1 MSNYIKGVDISTVQQ
16 AVDFTWLKQ
25 HDIKFVVVRCAVGND
40 GTDARYASNIAAAK
54 AAGLKVMAY
63 HFLYPLPSDAAHP
76 TRDPKV
82 QAQTHFKAA
91 NGELAAIDLEW
102 PSYQDWGKWGCS
114 SAQINQWALDY
125 LAEYERLDGRKPLL
139 YTYPSFAK
147 LVKFSAKMAEYPL
160 WIASYTSSPTI
171 PAPWKDWVM
180 WQNAGGSALTLPS
193 GIPVDTNVCKDL
205 SLWGD
210 YSKHEPLPEPPVA
223 APQLPTEAP
232 VGAQPYRD
240 TQTVPA
246 APAAPLAPP
255 KSTFNFQNNP
265 LVDLFRFL
273 LKLIGVLK

>member
-16 AVDFTWLKQ
+16 TVDFAWLKQ

-40 GTDARYASNIAAAK
+40 GTDAKYASNIAAAK

-76 TRDPKV
+76 TRDPKI

-114 SAQINQWALDY
+114 AAQINQWALDY
-125 LAEYERLDGRKPLL
+125 MAEYERLDGRKPLL

-171 PAPWKDWVM
+171 PSPWTDWVM
-180 WQNAGGSALTLPS
+180 WQNAGGDALKLPN

-210 YSKHEPLPEPPVA
+210 YTKPVPEQSMPVAPPQSLPEAPAVVPATQEPTPVVTPP
-223 APQLPTEAP
+223 EAP
-232 VGAQPYRD
+232 LV
-240 TQTVPA
+240 
-246 APAAPLAPP
+246 APKAPISF
-255 KSTFNFQNNP
+255 KSNP